1 MVTISLELPE
11 ELARRLAPVQDRL
24 PEIIELGLHYWQNT
38 QPAPLTPR
46 QRVEQ
51 IWATTG
57 LIAPLDLA
65 ITQHYP
71 TPRVGRTPIK
81 AGGKPAS
88 QIIIEQRGKL

>member
-11 ELARRLAPVQDRL
+11 ELARRLSPLQDRL
-24 PEIIELGLHYWQNT
+24 PEIIELGLRYWQNT
-38 QPAPLTPR
+38 QSALLTPR

-57 LIAPLDLA
+57 LIAPLDPA
-65 ITQHYP
+65 TAQHYP
-71 TPRVGRTPIK
+71 TPRARRTPIK

-88 QIIIEQRGKL
+88 QIIIEQRGAL